1 MCKIQLANPI
11 EAVATR
17 HAMQFGECFEHP
29 HKHTHT
35 HTQTVLHSCLNYAE
49 NVTLIIGIY
58 GVFAALDIIDDEA
71 ELRRQCTE
79 KFKSTLWHCSAAVAA
94 LLLLLLLS
102 FQLAS
107 VHDGNSVRVY

>member
-29 HKHTHT
+29 

-94 LLLLLLLS
+94 LLLLLLS

>member
-1 MCKIQLANPI
+1 MPCSLENALS
-11 EAVATR
+11 
-17 HAMQFGECFEHP
+17 
-29 HKHTHT
+29 THT
-35 HTQTVLHSCLNYAE
+35 STHTQKHIQTVLHSCLNYAE

-79 KFKSTLWHCSAAVAA
+79 KFKSTLWHCSAAAAAAA

-107 VHDGNSVRVY
+107 VDDGNSVLVRVCASVCVCCAVY

>member
-1 MCKIQLANPI
+1 M
-11 EAVATR
+11 
-17 HAMQFGECFEHP
+17 
-29 HKHTHT
+29 
-35 HTQTVLHSCLNYAE
+35 LHSCLNYAE

-79 KFKSTLWHCSAAVAA
+79 KFKSTLWHCSAAAAAAAAVAA
-94 LLLLLLLS
+94 LLLLLS